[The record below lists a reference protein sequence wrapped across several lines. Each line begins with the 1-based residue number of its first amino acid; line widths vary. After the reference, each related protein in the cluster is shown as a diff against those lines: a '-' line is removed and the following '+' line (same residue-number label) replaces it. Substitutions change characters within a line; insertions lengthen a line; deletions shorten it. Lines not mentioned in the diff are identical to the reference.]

1 MKVWTE
7 LGSRN
12 VWENKSQMIILWW
25 VDYMFV
31 AVLYLIIISQVV
43 LTIVKMDLLPISI
56 LPISIKIEEKL
67 NNQRAELCVA
77 VYHML
82 QVQAYYHNL

>member
-1 MKVWTE
+1 MTGLVLTYEVMKR
-7 LGSRN
+7 SRN
-12 VWENKSQMIILWW
+12 VWENESQMIILWL

-31 AVLYLIIISQVV
+31 AVQYLIIISQVV

-67 NNQRAELCVA
+67 NSTYKTYPEDLKIELLA
-77 VYHML
+77 KS
-82 QVQAYYHNL
+82 